1 VTACTIHLVR
11 HGEHGLLGQV
21 LAGRVAGVALSAAG
35 AAQAG
40 ALAARFGGD
49 GVRAVLT
56 SPVQR
61 ARETAAPIAAA
72 LGLDV
77 QVEAGLEEIDFGA
90 WAGQRFDALDA
101 LPAWH
106 EWNRARGLAS
116 TPGGETM
123 LAAQARAVAALMR
136 LRGAGG
142 VVVAV
147 SHSDIIKAVLAYALG
162 MPLDLLH
169 RLEVA
174 PGSRSILT
182 LGDDFARVEAVN
194 LPT

>member
-1 VTACTIHLVR
+1 MAVCTIHLVR
-11 HGEHGLLGQV
+11 HGDHAALGHV
-21 LAGRVAGVALSAAG
+21 LAGRTAGFGLSQAG
-35 AAQAG
+35 SAQAAAVARTLARSG
-40 ALAARFGGD
+40 A
-49 GVRAVLT
+49 RAVLS

-61 ARETAAPIAAA
+61 ARETADPIAAA
-72 LGLDV
+72 LRLPV

-90 WAGQRFDALDA
+90 WAGRRFDALAAAPGWQAWNAARA
-101 LPAWH
+101 LA
-106 EWNRARGLAS
+106 A

-136 LRGAGG
+136 WRPEGG

-147 SHSDIIKAVLAYALG
+147 SHSDVIKAVLAFVLG

-174 PGSRSILT
+174 PASRSILT

-194 LPT
+194 LPA